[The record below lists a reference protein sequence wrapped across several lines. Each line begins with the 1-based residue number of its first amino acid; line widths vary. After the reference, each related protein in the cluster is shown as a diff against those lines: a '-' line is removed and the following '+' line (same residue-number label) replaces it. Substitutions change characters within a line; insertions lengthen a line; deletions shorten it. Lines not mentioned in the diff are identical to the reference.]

1 MAIMQTKSK
10 FDYAGALAVRWVGRA
25 MLAMVA
31 LLSVATPAQSEVVRV
46 ASITLGE
53 VLQKSTYSAP
63 ATVVARQAPRITSEI
78 SAAVASLPLVV
89 GDQVEPGDMLAR
101 LDCGRYEAQRAAARA
116 AVDRAKAQREFAQ
129 RQLNRARDLRK
140 KNSISEELLD
150 QRRTELA
157 AADTELLSTQASA
170 RLTEIDVDSCSI
182 RSPLKA
188 VITARHANV
197 GDYLVPGSAVV
208 DLTELTGQEVS
219 VALRADQVTSFRKAA
234 SWTFTTDQRQIPLQ
248 LRTIVPVID
257 STTRT
262 REARL
267 AFVAESASP
276 GSPGRISWSSEE
288 VRVPADYLL
297 RRNGKLGILIVDN
310 TTARF
315 VHLPDA
321 EEGRPAATTLPPD
334 TRLITAG
341 RQRLS
346 DGDAIELVAVGE
358 GRE

>member
-1 MAIMQTKSK
+1 MQIESKS
-10 FDYAGALAVRWVGRA
+10 DYAGIFAARWFGRALLVTALLLSAAMPVQAEAVRVTS
-25 MLAMVA
+25 
-31 LLSVATPAQSEVVRV
+31 SV
-46 ASITLGE
+46 LGE

-63 ATVVARQAPRITSEI
+63 ATVVARQTPRITSEI
-78 SAAVASLPLVV
+78 SAAVASLPLLV
-89 GDQVEPGDMLAR
+89 GDHVEPGDMLAR
-101 LDCGRYEAQRAAARA
+101 LDCGRYEARHAAARA
-116 AVDRAKAQREFAQ
+116 AVDRAKAQHEFAQ

-150 QRRTELA
+150 RRRTELA
-157 AADTELLSTQASA
+157 AADTELLSGQASA
-170 RLTEIDVDSCSI
+170 RLSEIDVDRCNI

-188 VITARHANV
+188 VVTARHANV

-219 VALRADQVTSFRKAA
+219 VALRKDQVTSFRKAA
-234 SWTFTTDQRQIPLQ
+234 SWTFTTNQRPIPLR

-267 AFVAESASP
+267 AFIAESAVP

-288 VRVPADYLL
+288 VRIPADYLL
-297 RRNGKLGILIVDN
+297 RRNGKLGILIVDGA
-310 TTARF
+310 TARF
-315 VHLPDA
+315 IPLPNA